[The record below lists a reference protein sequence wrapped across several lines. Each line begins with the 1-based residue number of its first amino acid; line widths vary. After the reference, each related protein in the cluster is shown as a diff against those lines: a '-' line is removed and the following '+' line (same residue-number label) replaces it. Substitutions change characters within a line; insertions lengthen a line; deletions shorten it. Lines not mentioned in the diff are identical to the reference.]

1 MAGGGVGTGQ
11 DFIWFEQPPEM
22 QWVLQRL
29 GEMFGPN
36 LHFFPEK
43 DDDEYLNFHVWGM
56 TDDNLFRE
64 LEDNK
69 EQLFGSKLHAFQILR
84 PLERSSDRG
93 VFIRYLEPKIRS
105 EFKSGFS
112 HY

>member
-11 DFIWFEQPPEM
+11 DFIWFEQGPEM

-29 GEMFGPN
+29 NEMFGPN
-36 LHFFPEK
+36 LHFLPENK
-43 DDDEYLNFHVWGM
+43 GYLNFNVWGM
-56 TDDNLFRE
+56 TDDNLFMM

-69 EQLFGSKLHAFQILR
+69 EQLFGSKLHVFQILR

-93 VFIRYLEPKIRS
+93 VFLRYLEPKVRG